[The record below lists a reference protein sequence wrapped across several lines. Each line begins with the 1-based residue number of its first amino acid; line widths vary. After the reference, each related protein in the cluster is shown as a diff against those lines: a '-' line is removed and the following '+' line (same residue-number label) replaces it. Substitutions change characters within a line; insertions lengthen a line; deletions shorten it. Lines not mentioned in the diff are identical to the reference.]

1 MAHCNN
7 LHALGSLFRLCFAIS
22 LDGIKDPKFIKPEF
36 PWSDGVGSERLLPL
50 CSDFCI
56 HLQVRN
62 DPSHDDALIMWL
74 EVCNVALCA
83 FRQRDLVIH
92 AGIVPEK
99 PGALNLRA
107 LGLGMHNDSALQLPR

>member
-74 EVCNVALCA
+74 EVDNVALCA
-83 FRQRDLVIH
+83 FRQRDLVI
-92 AGIVPEK
+92 PTRE
-99 PGALNLRA
+99 
-107 LGLGMHNDSALQLPR
+107 LGRSGLIPVNANKLSLSNTATE